1 MHLVFL
7 YKTLTSDQLFPV
19 NKKVILFN
27 ILTWWQFIFLIQNL
41 LLFGMTL
48 LTDGVVEG
56 ADISKMAYHL
66 GCRPQNLGTDGQMM
80 RAGVRESTVD
90 A

>member
-1 MHLVFL
+1 MVAIHV
-7 YKTLTSDQLFPV
+7 
-19 NKKVILFN
+19 
-27 ILTWWQFIFLIQNL
+27 LIQNL

-48 LTDGVVEG
+48 LTDGVGQEG
-56 ADISKMAYHL
+56 VVISKMAYHL

-80 RAGVRESTVD
+80 RAGVRKSTVIH